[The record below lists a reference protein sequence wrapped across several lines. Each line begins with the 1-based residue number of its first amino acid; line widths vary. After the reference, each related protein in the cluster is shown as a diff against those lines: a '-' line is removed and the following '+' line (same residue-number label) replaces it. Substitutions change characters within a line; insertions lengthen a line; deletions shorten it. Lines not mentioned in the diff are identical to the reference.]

1 MKKIDRLKKWF
12 FKSLGTD
19 NEVGG
24 CIKNEWVSIN
34 IQGNIAKEK
43 NLFWEVGDSWKKCWH
58 DSASVPQ
65 IWEFLAPPSPPHVQ
79 ACPHLLEH
87 PPSPCPCGHKTG
99 IIWNIATCEQFIL
112 KGKKTLIILILDVHT
127 CVFLGVIQIV
137 RSLRRG
143 GGVIE
148 KWTKTN
154 RGRGS

>member
-24 CIKNEWVSIN
+24 CIKNEWVTIN

-65 IWEFLAPPSPPHVQ
+65 IWEFLAPPLLPMSRPVHICLSTPRPPVRADTRLGLFETLQ
-79 ACPHLLEH
+79 LVNN
-87 PPSPCPCGHKTG
+87 SY
-99 IIWNIATCEQFIL
+99 WRV
-112 KGKKTLIILILDVHT
+112 KKPWSFWYWMYTR
-127 CVFLGVIQIV
+127 VFLEVIQIV

-154 RGRGS
+154 RRRGS